1 MRHIVNRRFLTV
13 LTVLLTCGMGLPS
26 AQVPEKP
33 YPPRLVNDLA
43 GMLTQAE
50 NDSLEEELVK
60 YDFRTSTQICVVTL
74 NDLGGMDIMSLAYI
88 IGESWGVG
96 NEANNGVVLLIKNK
110 TRDSRGEVA
119 IATGYGTEG
128 ILTDAVCRRLIE
140 DDILPHFREG
150 RSYEGIHQACQ
161 HIEGLLDGEFEFE
174 EEEPDI
180 WVVFGIMIILAIV
193 AIVFFALLIKYSK
206 NHPDGGGG
214 KGPTIIIGPGSGLFG
229 GGGRS
234 GLGSF
239 GGGGFSGGFGGFG
252 GGHFGGGGAHGSW

>member
-1 MRHIVNRRFLTV
+1 MLTKNRILTV
-13 LTVLLTCGMGLPS
+13 LSVLLLSSMGLLP
-26 AQVPEKP
+26 AQVPERP
-33 YPPRLVNDLA
+33 YPPRLVNDYA
-43 GMLTQAE
+43 GMLTQAQ
-50 NDSLEEELVK
+50 NDALEEELVR

-74 NDLGGMDIMSLAYI
+74 NDLGGMDIMSLAYK
-88 IGESWGVG
+88 IGENWGVG

-110 TRDSRGEVA
+110 THNSRGEVA

-161 HIEGLLDGEFEFE
+161 HIQGLLDGEFEFKE
-174 EEEPDI
+174 EEVDI
-180 WVVFGIMIILAIV
+180 WAIFVVMIILAI
-193 AIVFFALLIKYSK
+193 AALVFFAMLVKYSK
-206 NHPDGGGG
+206 NHPDGGG
-214 KGPTIIIGPGSGLFG
+214 KGPTIIIGPGSGFFSSG
-229 GGGRS
+229 GKS

-239 GGGGFSGGFGGFG
+239 GSGGFSGGFGGFG